1 MELDIFNVIL
11 DKIFIVN
18 RFFNLFILFRLYND
32 ISEVIELFVFG
43 VFRSIEE
50 VGSNFSFIVEYVF
63 DVENVNVIYF
73 DININFI
80 LY

>member
-1 MELDIFNVIL
+1 M
-11 DKIFIVN
+11 DKNFIVN
-18 RFFNLFILFRLYND
+18 CFFNLFILFRLYND

-43 VFRSIEE
+43 VFRSIEG
-50 VGSNFSFIVEYVF
+50 VGSNVSVNVEYVF